1 MNCPHCEHH
10 LTDVVDT
17 RTTPEGD
24 LRRRRRCRLCGGK
37 WSTVELAVVIDGETD
52 FRGAAWRMA
61 FEQVLIRRARVAF
74 RARLRDAVEPIKQLL
89 NEVER

>member
-1 MNCPHCEHH
+1 
-10 LTDVVDT
+10 
-17 RTTPEGD
+17 
-24 LRRRRRCRLCGGK
+24 
-37 WSTVELAVVIDGETD
+37 VELAVVIDGETD

-89 NEVER
+89 NEVEL